1 MKKKTS
7 TTSSRDEVFAPRLP
21 IDPAGEHH
29 PKAMRSHVRD
39 ERSLMA
45 VRMLCVEWSHYWLRG
60 GSDVARTSAWKK
72 LKALEEFLCDRYEWM
87 RDAVTLQRRA
97 RESSTKQ
104 GRNLAIKHVD
114 ALNAMCDEVEVLL
127 RSQPAKAGA
136 PRP

>member
-7 TTSSRDEVFAPRLP
+7 TTFSHSEVSTPRP
-21 IDPAGEHH
+21 SIDPAGEHH

-39 ERSLMA
+39 ERALMA
-45 VRMLCVEWSHYWLRG
+45 VRMLCVEWSHYWHRG
-60 GSDVARTSAWKK
+60 GTDVARTSAWKK
-72 LKALEEFLCDRYEWM
+72 LKSLEEFLCERYDWM

-114 ALNAMCDEVEVLL
+114 ALNAMCDEVETAL
-127 RSQPAKAGA
+127 RSQLPKPGA